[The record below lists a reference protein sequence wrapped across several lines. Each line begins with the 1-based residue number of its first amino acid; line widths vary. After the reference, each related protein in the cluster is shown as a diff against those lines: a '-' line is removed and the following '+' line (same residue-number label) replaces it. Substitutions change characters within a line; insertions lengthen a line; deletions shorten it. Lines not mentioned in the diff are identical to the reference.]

1 MNTEDLLQ
9 AGIAS
14 ARAGDVEKASQY
26 LIEVVQTN
34 PNSELGWLWLG
45 LCRTEAKQKEYC
57 FHRVLAI
64 NPQNREARRRLE
76 LLHTERNTLPETKP
90 AVPARDNKTDKF
102 QPPPPPVE
110 RHIPAQQ
117 KSGKGQNNARAVGSK
132 KRKQTTLPLALLAGG
147 AALAVCLGVFGI
159 YLLTRIIPA
168 RNAASLPT
176 SMPPATVTATALP
189 APAYTP
195 VFEQGQCEFVVP
207 PQANV
212 TCGNIILP
220 EDRYGN
226 VTDTIKIAVAVYHS
240 LSASPQPDPI
250 LYLQGGPGDEALSWS
265 SEVYDEVIAPLIAER
280 DFVVIDPRGVGYS
293 RPLLECEAVKRTY
306 LSDIQGK
313 FPADQRVSYYEG
325 ALLTCKNELNAMGVN
340 LSTYTSTQMAADA
353 KDVIIA
359 LGYQQANLY
368 GISYGSRIAQLL
380 MRNHP
385 QVVRSAILDSV
396 VPIEAQI
403 LNTDN
408 SAFEQTLQALFEDCK
423 ADPACSAAY
432 PDLEAV
438 YQAVTAQLDSQ
449 PIRVETPID
458 TDMTVVR
465 FVDGAAFRNIILW
478 MLRDPRTIG
487 VIPQF
492 IYRTRDGER
501 FMLNL
506 SVAFPVYAFDSISIG
521 VYISVT
527 CRDQVYVMSMDELDE
542 TIRNLCRVWDAQPPL
557 PGENDPL
564 VSDIPTLILAGRY
577 DPVTPVSFASQLA
590 SHLTQGKAIVFPDQG
605 HAPSASGISDCPR
618 RLIASFLQNPLAP
631 LDTSCINESH
641 TISFVTP
648 FDSNTPISFEP
659 VVIEQYQ
666 VATRIPTGWQA
677 AKFGFYNRY
686 RSFGDM
692 TQIGIQS
699 AAVAEADWVNWLYTN
714 FQGDR
719 GFDQPAIKYGEHS
732 ANGLTWSLYRTT
744 SHGNPV
750 EIGFAKSGRETVMV
764 LMLCYQDER
773 DALYNAVFLP
783 VVDATIPAK

>member
-1 MNTEDLLQ
+1 MNVEDLLK

-14 ARAGDVEKASQY
+14 ARAGNPEDASKM
-26 LIEVVQTN
+26 LIQVVQTN

-57 FHRVLAI
+57 FRRVLAI

-76 LLHTERNTLPETKP
+76 LLHEEATLLTETRSSISAAGARNTQNQSPPDSPDKD
-90 AVPARDNKTDKF
+90 VPARPKPE
-102 QPPPPPVE
+102 Q
-110 RHIPAQQ
+110 AQQ
-117 KSGKGQNNARAVGSK
+117 HSSNPIR
-132 KRKQTTLPLALLAGG
+132 RKQQRKSVLPYALLAGG
-147 AALAVCLGVFGI
+147 LGIAVCLGMLGL
-159 YLLTRIIPA
+159 YALGKLLPA
-168 RNAASLPT
+168 RSAAP
-176 SMPPATVTATALP
+176 PPANTPPAILTATAP
-189 APAYTP
+189 SPAYTP
-195 VFEQGQCEFVVP
+195 LFEEGQCEFIVP

-212 TCGNIILP
+212 TCGNITVP
-220 EDRYGN
+220 EDRNGN
-226 VTDTIKIAVAVYHS
+226 VNDTIKIAVAVYHS
-240 LSASPQPDPI
+240 ISASPKTDPI

-265 SEVYDEVIAPLIAER
+265 SKVYDEVIAPLIVDR

-313 FPADQRVSYYEG
+313 FPADQRASYYEG

-353 KDVIIA
+353 RDALIA

-385 QVVRSAILDSV
+385 EVVRSAILDSV
-396 VPIEAQI
+396 VPLEAQI
-403 LNTDN
+403 LDQDS
-408 SAFEQTLQALFEDCK
+408 SAFKQTLQALFDDCK

-458 TDMTVVR
+458 QNMTVVR
-465 FVDGAAFRNIILW
+465 FVDGDAFRNIILW
-478 MLRDPRTIG
+478 MLRDPRTINA
-487 VIPQF
+487 IPQF
-492 IYRTRDGER
+492 IYHTRDGER
-501 FMLNL
+501 SMLNL

-527 CRDQVYVMSMDELDE
+527 CRDQVYVMSMDALDE

-564 VSDIPTLILAGRY
+564 ISDIPTLILAGRY
-577 DPVTPVSFASQLA
+577 DPVTPLSFAEQLT
-590 SHLTQGKAIVFPDQG
+590 SHLTRGKVVVFPYQG
-605 HAPSASGISDCPR
+605 HAPSAGRLSDCPMR
-618 RLIASFLQNPLAP
+618 VISSFLLDSNGS
-631 LDTSCINESH
+631 LDTSCINEENK
-641 TISFVTP
+641 ISFVTP
-648 FDSNTPISFEP
+648 FDANTPLSFETVSP
-659 VVIEQYQ
+659 NQYQ
-666 VATRIPTGWQA
+666 VTSRIPAGWQA
-677 AKFGFYNRY
+677 ASFGFYNRN
-686 RSFGDM
+686 RSFGDI

-699 AAVAEADWVNWLYTN
+699 AAVPAIEWVNWLLTN
-714 FQGDR
+714 FQGGR
-719 GFDQPAIKYGEHS
+719 GFDQPAIKYTERT

-744 SHGNPV
+744 FLGNAV
-750 EIGFAKSGRETVMV
+750 EIAFAKSGRETLMV
-764 LMLCYQDER
+764 LMMCYQDEH
-773 DALYNAVFLP
+773 DILYNTVFLP
-783 VVDATIPAK
+783 VVDSTMPAR